1 MSDDPK
7 GQMRRIV
14 HSLRAKPVLVSQN
27 VLREKWSNTLL
38 LRENIHPHDN
48 WPITMFRYVAGVVKT
63 AQCRSL
69 HHDILSYAVGDA
81 IGRI

>member
-1 MSDDPK
+1 MVK
-7 GQMRRIV
+7 YIV
-14 HSLRAKPVLVSQN
+14 TERN
-27 VLREKWSNTLL
+27 V
-38 LRENIHPHDN
+38 HPHDN
-48 WPITMFRYVAGVVKT
+48 WPITMFRYVAGVVKP